1 MIKSSK
7 MTTELY
13 PNDLFG
19 GPDQYDFVK
28 DLAAERFWL
37 VNEIV
42 KPELPNIL
50 DNVEKCLEMLHSD
63 QVFKMPISSGVNGGT
78 NGPSVKGIVTRQGQ
92 YLLDFKAIVKFPEF
106 HKGKQVLLRMNTG
119 TKFLLSQIQ
128 SIENNLGYILELL
141 EELQIIDDAQKFI
154 EKLGKVLELLISSIN
169 LLESPPR
176 RLSFPDNNNFA
187 MKQMFQDYNN
197 LCENPHYEIALE
209 ILLYKNELCIDFRNV
224 HKVSK
229 KPWCQIDSKTG
240 KSLTDDIKDQ
250 LTTDRSKSLANVLK
264 SEGIQ
269 IEEPTLIKNLM
280 SSFNTESTTLS
291 QAQNYLN
298 RCVTFNGKVVME
310 CEKIAMTTSDPSLI
324 SITSKLSALEN
335 SVSTFYTNLKI

>member
-1 MIKSSK
+1 

-13 PNDLFG
+13 PNDSFG
-19 GPDQYDFVK
+19 GPDQYDFEK
-28 DLAAERFWL
+28 DLAAERTWL

-50 DNVEKCLEMLHSD
+50 DNVEKSLEMLHSD
-63 QVFKMPISSGVNGGT
+63 EVFKMPISSGLNDGA
-78 NGPSVKGIVTRQGQ
+78 NKPSVKGIVIRKGR

-106 HKGKQVLLRMNTG
+106 HKGKQILLRMNTG

-128 SIENNLGYILELL
+128 SIENNLSYILKLL
-141 EELQIIDDAQKFI
+141 EELQMIDDAQQFI
-154 EKLGKVLELLISSIN
+154 EKLGKVLELLISCLN

-176 RLSFPDNNNFA
+176 KLSFPDDNNFA
-187 MKQMFQDYNN
+187 MKQMFQDYQV
-197 LCENPHYEIALE
+197 LCENAHNEIALE
-209 ILLYKNELCIDFRNV
+209 VLLYKNELCIDFRNL

-229 KPWCQIDSKTG
+229 KPWCQIDPDTG
-240 KSLTDDIKDQ
+240 KSVSDTIKDK
-250 LTTDRSKSLANVLK
+250 LTTDRSKSLATVLK

-269 IEEPTLIKNLM
+269 IEEPTLINNLM
-280 SSFNTESTTLS
+280 MSTFSTETTTLS

-324 SITSKLSALEN
+324 SIASKLSALEN
-335 SVSTFYTNLKI
+335 SVSTFYTNLKV